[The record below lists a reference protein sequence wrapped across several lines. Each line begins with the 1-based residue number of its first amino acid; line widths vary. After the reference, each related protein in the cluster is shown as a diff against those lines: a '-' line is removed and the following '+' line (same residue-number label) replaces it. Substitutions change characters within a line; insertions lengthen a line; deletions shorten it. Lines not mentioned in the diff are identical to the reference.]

1 MPLRPEAGRHPLNNL
16 PRRPGFSTWFR
27 QEKAPVEKSCFRGYF
42 VLYTA
47 VRAGGFSGY
56 VGVSRPARA
65 DRTAM
70 LTVEELKRELR
81 PLLAPSPGADAAREA
96 WLDALALRLEND
108 RLVVG
113 FPHSYFARWFSAHK
127 RAGFEAALFRCFP
140 DAPGI
145 VYEDAPL
152 GRSGPLAAKPFPPV
166 RETSAAETPASGSQD
181 EYADTGEDAF
191 SRFIVNAR
199 NAFPLATAKK
209 IAGEG
214 APDGEAVLVFCGKSG
229 TGKTRLLRGM
239 AATLGRRLGAER
251 VFLRGA
257 ARFCA
262 DMAAG
267 GISWAERFWQRCD
280 ALLLDD
286 LQDIAGESARQR
298 DLTACMD
305 VCLDMLRE
313 ERRGKNAATPR
324 RERLM
329 IFSHAGPATELGRLE
344 ERLRTRLES
353 GLVLELLEPDLEVRL
368 RYLQRAVRERELPL
382 SRDQLLYLAQR
393 CVQFSLLQG
402 LLRKVEA
409 FSALNGRP
417 PAQAD
422 LENIVRT
429 GGSVRPVGCREIL
442 GSVARGFNLRAEDIL
457 GARRRPDLV
466 LARQIAMYLCR
477 RKLGLSYPELGRAFG
492 GRDHSTV
499 IHAVKKIRKL
509 LDTDKVVHNLVTELE
524 NAVP

>member
-1 MPLRPEAGRHPLNNL
+1 
-16 PRRPGFSTWFR
+16 
-27 QEKAPVEKSCFRGYF
+27 
-42 VLYTA
+42 
-47 VRAGGFSGY
+47 
-56 VGVSRPARA
+56 
-65 DRTAM
+65 M

-81 PLLAPSPGADAAREA
+81 PLLAPATGADAPGAHADTAREA
-96 WLDALALRLEND
+96 WLDALALRLED
-108 RLVVG
+108 GRLVVG
-113 FPHSYFARWFSAHK
+113 FPHSYFARWFGMHK
-127 RAGFEAALFRCFP
+127 RTSFETALFRCFP

-145 VYEDAPL
+145 VYEDAPP
-152 GRSGPLAAKPFPPV
+152 GRPLPPAAKPLPTV
-166 RETSAAETPASGSQD
+166 REASAAETPTPDPQGKGPD
-181 EYADTGEDAF
+181 TADEDAF
-191 SRFIVNAR
+191 ARFIVNAR

-229 TGKTRLLRGM
+229 TGKTQLLRTM
-239 AATLGRRLGAER
+239 AVTLERRLGPGR
-251 VFLRGA
+251 VFMRGA
-257 ARFCA
+257 ARFCI

-267 GISWAERFWQRCD
+267 GTAWAEQFWQRCD

-286 LQDIAGESARQR
+286 LQDIAGKSAPQR
-298 DLTACMD
+298 DLAVCMD
-305 VCLDMLRE
+305 ACLGLLQE
-313 ERRGKNAATPR
+313 ERQRKNAGTCR

-329 IFSHAGPATELGRLE
+329 VFSHAGPATELAHLE

-442 GSVARGFNLRAEDIL
+442 VSVARGFNLRAEDIL

-509 LDTDKVVHNLVTELE
+509 LDTDKVVHTMVTELE

>member
-1 MPLRPEAGRHPLNNL
+1 
-16 PRRPGFSTWFR
+16 
-27 QEKAPVEKSCFRGYF
+27 
-42 VLYTA
+42 
-47 VRAGGFSGY
+47 
-56 VGVSRPARA
+56 
-65 DRTAM
+65 M
-70 LTVEELKRELR
+70 LTVEDLKRELR
-81 PLLAPSPGADAAREA
+81 PLLTPSGADASPADTAREA
-96 WLDALALRLEND
+96 WLDALALRLENG

-113 FPHSYFARWFSAHK
+113 FPHSYFARWFGTHK
-127 RAGFEAALFRCFP
+127 RTSFEAALFRCFP
-140 DAPGI
+140 DVPGI
-145 VYEDAPL
+145 LYEDSPL
-152 GRSGPLAAKPFPPV
+152 GGSLPA
-166 RETSAAETPASGSQD
+166 AAEVSRPIRDAAAGPHVSASHD
-181 EYADTGEDAF
+181 KNPENAGEDAF
-191 SRFIVNAR
+191 ARFIVNAR

-214 APDGEAVLVFCGKSG
+214 PPDGEAVLVFCGKSG
-229 TGKTRLLRGM
+229 TGKTQLLRAM
-239 AATLGRRLGAER
+239 AVTLGRRLAPGR
-251 VFLRGA
+251 VFARGA

-267 GISWAERFWQRCD
+267 GIAWTEQFWRNCD

-286 LQDIAGESARQR
+286 LQDIAREPAWQR
-298 DLTACMD
+298 DLAACMD
-305 VCLDMLRE
+305 VCQGLLQE
-313 ERRGKNAATPR
+313 ERQRKSAGSPPH
-324 RERLM
+324 ERLM
-329 IFSHAGPATELGRLE
+329 IFSHAGPATELAHLE

-368 RYLQRAVRERELPL
+368 RYLQRAARERELAL

-409 FSALNGRP
+409 FAALNGRP
-417 PAQAD
+417 PVQTD

-466 LARQIAMYLCR
+466 LARQVAMYLCR
-477 RKLGLSYPELGRAFG
+477 RTLGLSYPELGRAFG

>member
-1 MPLRPEAGRHPLNNL
+1 
-16 PRRPGFSTWFR
+16 
-27 QEKAPVEKSCFRGYF
+27 
-42 VLYTA
+42 
-47 VRAGGFSGY
+47 
-56 VGVSRPARA
+56 
-65 DRTAM
+65 M
-70 LTVEELKRELR
+70 LTVEDLKRELR
-81 PLLAPSPGADAAREA
+81 PLLAPASGADAPGPDADAAREA
-96 WLDALALRLEND
+96 WLDALALRLERG

-113 FPHSYFARWFSAHK
+113 FPHSYFARWFDMHK
-127 RAGFEAALFRCFP
+127 RTSFEAALFRCFP

-145 VYEDAPL
+145 IYENAPL
-152 GRSGPLAAKPFPPV
+152 GDSRPPATEAFRPVQTASSAGPHVPGPHD
-166 RETSAAETPASGSQD
+166 ENSAD
-181 EYADTGEDAF
+181 ADEDAF
-191 SRFIVNAR
+191 ARFIVNAK

-214 APDGEAVLVFCGKSG
+214 LPDGEAVLVFCGRSG
-229 TGKTRLLRGM
+229 TGKTQLLRAM
-239 AATLGRRLGAER
+239 AATLGRRLSPER
-251 VFLRGA
+251 VLMRGA

-262 DMAAG
+262 DMASG
-267 GISWAERFWQRCD
+267 GPAWTERFWRACD

-286 LQDIAGESARQR
+286 LQDIAGEPGRQR
-298 DLTACMD
+298 DLAACMD
-305 VCLDMLRE
+305 VCLGPLQD
-313 ERRGKNAATPR
+313 GKQRKGAEVSR

-329 IFSHAGPATELGRLE
+329 IFSHAGPATELAHLE

-353 GLVLELLEPDLEVRL
+353 GLVLELLEPDLDVRL
-368 RYLQRAVRERELPL
+368 RYLQRAVRERELAL

-409 FSALNGRP
+409 FAALNGRP
-417 PAQAD
+417 PVQTD

-466 LARQIAMYLCR
+466 LARQVAMYLCR

-499 IHAVKKIRKL
+499 IHAVKKIRRL
-509 LDTDKVVHNLVTELE
+509 LDTDKVVHNLVAELE
-524 NAVP
+524 NTVP

>member
-1 MPLRPEAGRHPLNNL
+1 MSPAR
-16 PRRPGFSTWFR
+16 
-27 QEKAPVEKSCFRGYF
+27 KAPVEKSCFQRLF
-42 VLYTA
+42 LLYTA
-47 VRAGGFSGY
+47 VRAGAVLAVSGALPP
-56 VGVSRPARA
+56 GRA
-65 DRTAM
+65 LIIQTAM
-70 LTVEELKRELR
+70 LTVEDLKRELR
-81 PLLAPSPGADAAREA
+81 PLLTPPGETRADTVREA
-96 WLDALALRLEND
+96 WFDALALRLENG

-113 FPHSYFARWFSAHK
+113 FPHSYFARWFGMCK
-127 RAGFEAALFRCFP
+127 RTSFEAALFRCFP

-145 VYEDAPL
+145 IYEDAPL
-152 GRSGPLAAKPFPPV
+152 GRSMPPAAEMFRPV
-166 RETSAAETPASGSQD
+166 RDAASAETPYIGSHD
-181 EYADTGEDAF
+181 EDPENAHEDAF
-191 SRFIVNAR
+191 ARFLVNAR

-209 IAGEG
+209 IAQEG
-214 APDGEAVLVFCGKSG
+214 SPDGEAVLVFCGKSG
-229 TGKTRLLRGM
+229 TGKTQLLRAM
-239 AATLGRRLGAER
+239 TVTLGRRLAPER
-251 VFLRGA
+251 VSMCGA

-267 GISWAERFWQRCD
+267 GTPWTEQFWRGCD

-286 LQDIAGESARQR
+286 LQDIAKEPAWQR
-298 DLTACMD
+298 DLAACMD
-305 VCLDMLRE
+305 ARLTMLQE
-313 ERRGKNAATPR
+313 EKPRKNAKIPH

-329 IFSHAGPATELGRLE
+329 VFSHAGPATELAHLE

-353 GLVLELLEPDLEVRL
+353 GLVLELFEPDLDVRL
-368 RYLQRAVRERELPL
+368 RYLQRAARERELAL

-393 CVQFSLLQG
+393 CVQFSLLRG

-409 FSALNGRP
+409 FAALNGRP
-417 PAQAD
+417 PVQAD

-429 GGSVRPVGCREIL
+429 GGSVRPAGCREIL
-442 GSVARGFNLRAEDIL
+442 GSVARGFNLRTEDIL

-466 LARQIAMYLCR
+466 LARQVAMYLCR

>member
-1 MPLRPEAGRHPLNNL
+1 
-16 PRRPGFSTWFR
+16 
-27 QEKAPVEKSCFRGYF
+27 
-42 VLYTA
+42 
-47 VRAGGFSGY
+47 
-56 VGVSRPARA
+56 
-65 DRTAM
+65 M

-81 PLLAPSPGADAAREA
+81 PLLAPASGADAAGPHAAAAREA
-96 WLDALALRLEND
+96 WLDALALRLENG

-113 FPHSYFARWFSAHK
+113 FPHSYFARWFGMHK
-127 RAGFEAALFRCFP
+127 RTSFEAALFRCCP

-145 VYEDAPL
+145 IYEDAPL
-152 GRSGPLAAKPFPPV
+152 GRALPPMTEVFRTARDAAPAQAHDPDPHD
-166 RETSAAETPASGSQD
+166 ETSDG
-181 EYADTGEDAF
+181 GEDAF
-191 SRFIVNAR
+191 ARFIVNAR

-214 APDGEAVLVFCGKSG
+214 SPDGEAVLVFCGKSG
-229 TGKTRLLRGM
+229 TGKTQLLRAM
-239 AATLGRRLGAER
+239 AVTLERRLAPGR
-251 VFLRGA
+251 VLLRGA

-267 GISWAERFWQRCD
+267 GAPWTEQFWRNCD

-286 LQDIAGESARQR
+286 VQDIAGDAARQR
-298 DLTACMD
+298 DLAACMD
-305 VCLDMLRE
+305 VCLGLLQE
-313 ERRGKNAATPR
+313 ERRRKSGPIPR
-324 RERLM
+324 HGRLM
-329 IFSHAGPATELGRLE
+329 IFSHAGPATELAHLE

-353 GLVLELLEPDLEVRL
+353 GLVLELLEPDLDVRL
-368 RYLQRAVRERELPL
+368 RYLQRAVRERELAL

-409 FSALNGRP
+409 FTALNGRQP
-417 PAQAD
+417 MQAD

-442 GSVARGFNLRAEDIL
+442 GSVARGFNLRTEDIL

-466 LARQIAMYLCR
+466 LARQVAMYLCR

>member
-1 MPLRPEAGRHPLNNL
+1 
-16 PRRPGFSTWFR
+16 
-27 QEKAPVEKSCFRGYF
+27 
-42 VLYTA
+42 
-47 VRAGGFSGY
+47 
-56 VGVSRPARA
+56 
-65 DRTAM
+65 M

-81 PLLAPSPGADAAREA
+81 PLLAPASGADAPGAHADTAREA

-113 FPHSYFARWFSAHK
+113 FPHSYFARWFSMHK

-145 VYEDAPL
+145 VYEDTLP
-152 GRSGPLAAKPFPPV
+152 GSSGSLAAKPFAPV
-166 RETSAAETPASGSQD
+166 RETPAAETPDSGSRE
-181 EYADTGEDAF
+181 EYADSGEDAF
-191 SRFIVNAR
+191 ARFIVNAR

-239 AATLGRRLGAER
+239 AATLGRRLGPER
-251 VFLRGA
+251 VFLRRA

-298 DLTACMD
+298 ELAACMD

-313 ERRGKNAATPR
+313 ERQTKNAATPR

-329 IFSHAGPATELGRLE
+329 IFSHAGPATELARLE
-344 ERLRTRLES
+344 ERLRARLES

-429 GGSVRPVGCREIL
+429 GGSVRPAGCREIL

>member
-1 MPLRPEAGRHPLNNL
+1 
-16 PRRPGFSTWFR
+16 
-27 QEKAPVEKSCFRGYF
+27 
-42 VLYTA
+42 
-47 VRAGGFSGY
+47 
-56 VGVSRPARA
+56 
-65 DRTAM
+65 M

-81 PLLAPSPGADAAREA
+81 PLLVPSAGADASRDDTAREA
-96 WLDALALRLEND
+96 WLDALALRLENG

-113 FPHSYFARWFSAHK
+113 FPHSYFARWFSTHK
-127 RAGFEAALFRCFP
+127 RTSFEAALFRCFP

-145 VYEDAPL
+145 IYEDAPL
-152 GRSGPLAAKPFPPV
+152 GRALPPMTEVFRTVRDAAPAGIHGSG
-166 RETSAAETPASGSQD
+166 SHGETPDDS
-181 EYADTGEDAF
+181 GEDAF
-191 SRFIVNAR
+191 ARFIVNAR

-214 APDGEAVLVFCGKSG
+214 FPDGEAVLLFCGKSG
-229 TGKTRLLRGM
+229 TGKTQLLRAM
-239 AATLGRRLGAER
+239 AVTLGRRLAPER
-251 VFLRGA
+251 VLMRGA

-267 GISWAERFWQRCD
+267 GAAWTEQFWRDCD

-286 LQDIAGESARQR
+286 VQDIAGEPASQR
-298 DLTACMD
+298 DLAACMD
-305 VCLDMLRE
+305 VCLHPLPE
-313 ERRGKNAATPR
+313 ERRRKSAGNPR
-324 RERLM
+324 CGRLM
-329 IFSHAGPATELGRLE
+329 VFSHAGPATELAHLE

-353 GLVLELLEPDLEVRL
+353 GLVLELLEPDLDVRL
-368 RYLQRAVRERELPL
+368 RYLQRAVRERELAL
-382 SRDQLLYLAQR
+382 SREQMLYLAQR

-409 FSALNGRP
+409 FAALNGRQP
-417 PAQAD
+417 MQAD

-466 LARQIAMYLCR
+466 LARQVAMYLCR